1 MHTTGAKK
9 VIIMGHSQ
17 GGLVARYWMRLLGGA
32 KYVKHLMCI
41 GTPNHGTTQ
50 GGILSPLVT
59 NRRADNVMSSI
70 IDAYLPAAG
79 PQQTVRSDI
88 LDEVNR
94 DGDRDEGVP
103 YTNLVTRPAAG
114 AVPP

>member
-1 MHTTGAKK
+1 HMSSRRDWSSDLYIQAVMHAADTEQ
-9 VIIMGHSQ
+9 VIIAGHSQ
-17 GGLVARYWMRLLGGA
+17 GGLVARYWMRVLGGA

-70 IDAYLPAAG
+70 IDAYFGPAGAHQIVG
-79 PQQTVRSDI
+79 SDI
-88 LDEVNR
+88 LEEVNR
-94 DGDRDEGVP
+94 DG
-103 YTNLVTRPAAG
+103 
-114 AVPP
+114 